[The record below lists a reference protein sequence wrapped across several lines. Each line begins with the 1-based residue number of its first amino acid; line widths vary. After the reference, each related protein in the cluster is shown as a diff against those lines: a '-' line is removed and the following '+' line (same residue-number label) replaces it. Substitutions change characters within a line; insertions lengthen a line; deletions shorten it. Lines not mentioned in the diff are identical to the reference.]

1 MQADSNVALA
11 PPPLLM
17 PTEALLRGF
26 DLAPQAEPPRA
37 ALRPGVPARSVA
49 GDVET
54 RQGFRIG
61 SLNLMIGYADGSEL
75 TELPAVYRLPSAPE
89 WLLGMANL
97 HGMLIPVFDLAR
109 QFGIHRD
116 APTKP
121 MLLVLAHGADST
133 GIVIDGL
140 PERLRWDA
148 SHVADAAAVPDA
160 LAAVV
165 QQSVLI
171 GERLWFDLD
180 TTALLAGLE
189 QALIARQS

>member
-1 MQADSNVALA
+1 MQVDSTVALA

-17 PTEALLRGF
+17 PTAALLRGF
-26 DLAPQAEPPRA
+26 DLAPQAEPSRA
-37 ALRPGVPARSVA
+37 AVRPGAPARNA
-49 GDVET
+49 PGRIET
-54 RQGFRIG
+54 RQGFCIG

-75 TELPAVYRLPSAPE
+75 TELPAVYRLPSAPQ

-109 QFGIHRD
+109 QFGIDRD
-116 APTKP
+116 APAKP

-133 GIVIDGL
+133 GILIDGL

-148 SHVADAAAVPDA
+148 SDIADVATVPEA

-165 QQSVLI
+165 QQAVLI

-189 QALIARQS
+189 QALIARQ

>member
-1 MQADSNVALA
+1 MQADFTVALA

-17 PTEALLRGF
+17 PTAALLRGF
-26 DLAPQAEPPRA
+26 DLAPQAEPARA
-37 ALRPGVPARSVA
+37 AVRPGAQARNA
-49 GDVET
+49 PGRVET
-54 RQGFRIG
+54 RQGFCIG

-75 TELPAVYRLPSAPE
+75 TELPAVYRLPSAPQ

-109 QFGIHRD
+109 QFGIDRD
-116 APTKP
+116 APAKP

-133 GIVIDGL
+133 GILIDGL

-148 SHVADAAAVPDA
+148 SDIADVATVPEA

-165 QQSVLI
+165 QQAVLI

-189 QALIARQS
+189 QALIARQ